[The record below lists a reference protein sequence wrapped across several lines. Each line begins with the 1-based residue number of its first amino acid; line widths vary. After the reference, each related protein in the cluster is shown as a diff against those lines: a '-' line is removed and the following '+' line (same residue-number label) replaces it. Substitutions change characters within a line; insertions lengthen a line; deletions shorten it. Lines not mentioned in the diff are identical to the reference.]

1 MALVSG
7 IEVINECVSRGLV
20 AGSFNTTNL
29 ETTIGIIDAAE
40 RVGVPI
46 FIQVAP
52 TNVAFSG
59 YEYIYDMVTRKLE
72 NTSVPVALHL
82 DHGKSISAVEAALA
96 AQFTSIMID
105 ASEESFEENVAI
117 SKHARDLTPAHLALE
132 AELGSIGGKEDDV
145 APEFANTTN
154 PDQVAAFVE
163 AVRCDMLAVSVG
175 NQHGH
180 APKARIDFDLL
191 DIIRNESSVPLV
203 IHGGSGL
210 PTEQIGRLKD
220 FGVVKFNVAA
230 DLRNA
235 MIRTFG
241 EAYIADPHENSLIRV
256 STAAVAAITEVVEAR
271 IRALNPTFAKLNST
285 FA

>member
-7 IEVINECVSRGLV
+7 IDVINECVSRGLV

-29 ETTIGIIDAAE
+29 ETTLGIIDAAE
-40 RVGVPI
+40 RVGVPT

-52 TNVAFSG
+52 TNVALSG
-59 YEYIYDMVTRKLE
+59 YEYIYDMVARRLATAK
-72 NTSVPVALHL
+72 VPVALHL
-82 DHGKSISAVEAALA
+82 DHGKSIESVEAALA

-105 ASEESFEENVAI
+105 SSEEPFEENIAI
-117 SKHARDLTPAHLALE
+117 SQHARRLTPASLSLE

-145 APEFANTTN
+145 APEYASTTN
-154 PDQVAAFVE
+154 PAQVAEFVE

-175 NQHGH
+175 NQHGY
-180 APKARIDFDLL
+180 APKASIDFDLL
-191 DIIRNESSVPLV
+191 AEIRDASPVPLV

-210 PTEQIGRLKD
+210 PSEQLGRLKD

-235 MIRTFG
+235 MIRSFG
-241 EAYIADPHENSLIRV
+241 EAYIANPNENSLIRV
-256 STAAVAAITEVVEAR
+256 SMGAVAAITEVVEAR
-271 IRALNPTFAKLNST
+271 IRTLNPTVA
-285 FA
+285 

>member
-7 IEVINECVSRGLV
+7 IDVINECVSRGLV

-40 RVGVPI
+40 RVGVPT

-52 TNVAFSG
+52 TNVALSG
-59 YEYIYDMVTRKLE
+59 YEYIYDMVTRRLA
-72 NTSVPVALHL
+72 TASVPIALHL
-82 DHGKSISAVEAALA
+82 DHGKSIDAVEAALA
-96 AQFTSIMID
+96 ARFTSIMID
-105 ASEESFEENVAI
+105 ASESSFEENIAT
-117 SKHARDLTPAHLALE
+117 SRRARELVPAEIALE

-145 APEFANTTN
+145 APEYASTTN
-154 PDQVAAFVE
+154 PAQVGQFVD
-163 AVRCDMLAVSVG
+163 AVACDMLAVSVG

-180 APKARIDFDLL
+180 APAARIDFDLL
-191 DIIRNESSVPLV
+191 AQVRAASPVPLV

-210 PTEQIGRLKD
+210 PSEQLGKLKD
-220 FGVVKFNVAA
+220 YGVVKFNVAA

-241 EAYIADPHENSLIRV
+241 EAYVANPHENSLIRV
-256 STAAVAAITEVVEAR
+256 SMEAVAAITDVVESR
-271 IRALNPTFAKLNST
+271 IRTLNPSVA
-285 FA
+285 